1 MKPTIYFLDD
11 QIGKGRAQVIR
22 ALTNRLILEATT
34 LNLVVRPLDI
44 QTDLV
49 YVIEAGGLNIGL
61 LSHENPQQSPSELIR
76 FLHEQKCQ
84 LIFCSSTF
92 PKDLN
97 KSIADLVVNKKFQS
111 IYLKSAFSSLLQVD
125 QLLAYEVS
133 KLLEIIKISI
143 EYSTSNEE
151 KEAYLKVV

>member
-49 YVIEAGGLNIGL
+49 YVIEADGLSIGL
-61 LSHENPQQSPSELIR
+61 MSHENEEQRPADLIR
-76 FLHEQKCQ
+76 FLEEENCQ
-84 LIFCSSTF
+84 LIFCSSAF
-92 PKDLN
+92 NKDLN
-97 KSIADLVVNKKFQS
+97 KAIADLVVNKKYQS
-111 IYLKSAFSSLLQVD
+111 IYLKSAFSSLLKVD
-125 QLLAYEVS
+125 QLLNYEVS

-143 EYSTSNEE
+143 EYASS
-151 KEAYLKVV
+151 KETEQPLLKVV